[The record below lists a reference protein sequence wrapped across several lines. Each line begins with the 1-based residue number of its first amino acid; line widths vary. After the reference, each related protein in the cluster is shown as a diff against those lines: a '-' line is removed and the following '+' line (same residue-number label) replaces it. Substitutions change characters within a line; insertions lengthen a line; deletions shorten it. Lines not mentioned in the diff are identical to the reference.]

1 MQAAQYYATSS
12 VEIQFRRN
20 HVRSQS
26 TRSRA
31 QGRSEDRSGGSRGG
45 SLRTYGDL
53 QAGWASTFAGALE
66 VSREAII
73 EAVGGP
79 DATETFICLG
89 GKRSSGGNRTSGGNR
104 SSGGSQPADSS
115 DKTLD
120 RTPGGPSGRGSNRT
134 EPEERDLASADR
146 VFIAVT
152 EEQFKT
158 LAERVGAETNAR

>member
-1 MQAAQYYATSS
+1 M
-12 VEIQFRRN
+12 
-20 HVRSQS
+20 RSQS

-31 QGRSEDRSGGSRGG
+31 QSRSEDRSGGSRGG

-79 DATETFICLG
+79 DGTEMFICLG
-89 GKRSSGGNRTSGGNR
+89 GKRSSGGRR
-104 SSGGSQPADSS
+104 SSGGSQPADPS
-115 DKTLD
+115 DKTPD
-120 RTPGGPSGRGSNRT
+120 RTPGGPSGRGSSRT

-158 LAERVGAETNAR
+158 LAERVGAETNVR

>member
-1 MQAAQYYATSS
+1 M
-12 VEIQFRRN
+12 
-20 HVRSQS
+20 RSQS

-89 GKRSSGGNRTSGGNR
+89 GRR
-104 SSGGSQPADSS
+104 SSGGSQPADPS
-115 DKTLD
+115 DRTPD

-158 LAERVGAETNAR
+158 LAERVGAETNVR

>member
-1 MQAAQYYATSS
+1 MRGQS
-12 VEIQFRRN
+12 RRPRARN
-20 HVRSQS
+20 RSKD
-26 TRSRA
+26 RSK
-31 QGRSEDRSGGSRGG
+31 DRSGGSGG
-45 SLRTYGDL
+45 GCLRTYGDL

-89 GKRSSGGNRTSGGNR
+89 GNRSSGGKRSSGSKRSSGGNR
-104 SSGGSQPADSS
+104 PADASER
-115 DKTLD
+115 TPD
-120 RTPGGPSGRGSNRT
+120 RTPGGTSGGSTGGSTVESTGRT

-152 EEQFKT
+152 EGQFEA
-158 LAERVGAETNAR
+158 LAERVGTEVSVE